1 MRNLLAFL
9 VKYNHWFLF
18 VVLEVIS
25 MVLLFRYNSYQSS
38 VYFSSANVVTG
49 KLFEWNSQVESF
61 FSLNKIN
68 GQLTQRNLYLERQVA
83 TMSSQIANLTH
94 DSTYLYHDQLRLLN
108 EFKLIP
114 ARVIANSVDKK
125 DNLITIDKGSVD
137 GIREDMGVACG
148 NGIVGVVYMVSPHY
162 SVVLPVLNAHSNVSV
177 SIQKR
182 GYFGYLHWTGGRS
195 DLAYVDD
202 IPRHAH
208 FRIGDNIVT
217 SGFSSIFPEGMLVG
231 KVLHVFNSFDGL
243 SYRVQVRL
251 ATDFGYLRDVCVIDN
266 TKLQEK
272 VQLMRAAQDSIKARD
287 N

>member
-1 MRNLLAFL
+1 MHNLLAFL
-9 VKYNHWFLF
+9 TKYYHWFIFLL
-18 VVLEVIS
+18 LEVAS
-25 MVLLFRYNSYQSS
+25 GVMLFRYNSYQSS

-251 ATDFGYLRDVCVIDN
+251 ATDFGNLRDVCVIDN

>member
-1 MRNLLAFL
+1 
-9 VKYNHWFLF
+9 
-18 VVLEVIS
+18 

-182 GYFGYLHWTGGRS
+182 GYFGYLHWTGGNS
-195 DLAYVDD
+195 KIAYVDD

-251 ATDFGYLRDVCVIDN
+251 ATDFGNLRDVCVIDN

>member
-251 ATDFGYLRDVCVIDN
+251 ATDFGNLRDVCVIDN

>member
-1 MRNLLAFL
+1 
-9 VKYNHWFLF
+9 
-18 VVLEVIS
+18 

-177 SIQKR
+177 SI
-182 GYFGYLHWTGGRS
+182 H
-195 DLAYVDD
+195 
-202 IPRHAH
+202 
-208 FRIGDNIVT
+208 RIGDNIVT

-251 ATDFGYLRDVCVIDN
+251 ATDFGNLRDVCVIDN